1 MYKRIIVAVG
11 DYPELDIALD
21 YAIALAA
28 DTDAELWLLRVCTVP
43 LIFGAPDMV
52 TCSHLAMKDIMEAH
66 AYVLD
71 CAAAAAEEAG
81 VSYTTTSRWGAIP
94 DILMRTADEADCD
107 VIVVGSPGCPGWP
120 WPCKRY
126 LAKQVVARARQPVLV
141 VSQPPPDIY
150 DAPMWS
156 RLLVVHDDSLGAD
169 LAVEYALTLADAA
182 SLDTCVLRLRPRWP
196 SYKIASSRPTRAL
209 TALSAAGTQLVMA
222 GLTDEVL
229 APWNGIS
236 TILETAAERRC
247 NVIVLGT
254 DQGLSWQRLWYGHI
268 ARALMATTDLPRLLV
283 NRFHADR
290 DHCA

>member
-11 DYPELDIALD
+11 DYPELDVALD

-52 TCSHLAMKDIMEAH
+52 TCSHLAMKDVMEAH

-107 VIVVGSPGCPGWP
+107 VIVVGAPGCPGWP

-141 VSQPPPDIY
+141 VSQPPSDVY

-156 RLLVVHDDSLGAD
+156 RLLVVHDASLGSD
-169 LAVEYALTLADAA
+169 MAVGDAPTLADRAA
-182 SLDTCVLRLRPRWP
+182 LDTCVVRLRPPRP
-196 SYKIASSRPTRAL
+196 SSKIPPPRPPKAL
-209 TALSAAGTQLVMA
+209 TPPSPAAQPHV
-222 GLTDEVL
+222 V
-229 APWNGIS
+229 
-236 TILETAAERRC
+236 
-247 NVIVLGT
+247 
-254 DQGLSWQRLWYGHI
+254 
-268 ARALMATTDLPRLLV
+268 
-283 NRFHADR
+283 
-290 DHCA
+290 

>member
-1 MYKRIIVAVG
+1 MYKRILVAVG
-11 DYPELDIALD
+11 DYPELDIAVD

-43 LIFGAPDMV
+43 LVFGAPDMI
-52 TCSHLAMKDIMEAH
+52 TCSHRAMEGVMEAH

-94 DILMRTADEADCD
+94 DMLMHTADEADCD

-120 WPCKRY
+120 WPSKRY
-126 LAKQVVARARQPVLV
+126 LARQVVARARQPVLV
-141 VSQPPPDIY
+141 VSQPPDND

-156 RLLVVHDDSLGAD
+156 RLLVVHDASLGAD
-169 LAVEYALTLADAA
+169 MAVEYALTLADAA

-196 SYKIASSRPTRAL
+196 SYKIASLRPTKAL
-209 TALSAAGTQLVMA
+209 TALSTAGTELVMA
-222 GLTDEVL
+222 GLTDEVW
-229 APWNGIS
+229 APWDGIS

-247 NVIVLGT
+247 DVIVLGT
-254 DQGLSWQRLWYGHI
+254 DQGRSWQRLWYGHI
-268 ARALMATTDLPRLLV
+268 ARTLMATTDLPLLLV
-283 NRFHADR
+283 NRFTA
-290 DHCA
+290 CGY